1 MTAQAARPAQI
12 LVDGAPVTAD
22 RGAALTAALVAAGH
36 WVLRAHPLTGAPRG
50 PLCGMG
56 VCLECEV
63 TVDGQPGTRACLT
76 PVTDGMQ
83 VQTIA
88 AAAGAP

>member
-1 MTAQAARPAQI
+1 MTAASTNTQI
-12 LVDGAPVTAD
+12 LVDGVPLTAD

-36 WVLRAHPLTGAPRG
+36 WVLRTHPLTGAPRG

-63 TVDGQPGTRACLT
+63 TVDGQPGIRACLT
-76 PVTDGMQ
+76 PVTDGMR
-83 VQTIA
+83 VQTS

>member
-1 MTAQAARPAQI
+1 MTARI
-12 LVDGAPVTAD
+12 EVDGTALEAT
-22 RGAALTAALVAAGH
+22 GGMMLTAVLIAAGR

-63 TVDGQPGTRACLT
+63 TVDGRPGTRACLT
-76 PVTDGMQ
+76 PVSDGMRVATTGQ
-83 VQTIA
+83 ASTA
-88 AAAGAP
+88 DGLRS

>member
-1 MTAQAARPAQI
+1 MTSASPNAQI
-12 LVDGAPVTAD
+12 LVDGTPLAAD
-22 RGAALTAALVAAGH
+22 PGAALTAVLVAAGR
-36 WVLRAHPLTGAPRG
+36 WVLRTHPLTGAPRG

-83 VQTIA
+83 VQTTA
-88 AAAGAP
+88 AVAAP

>member
-1 MTAQAARPAQI
+1 MTAATQAQI
-12 LVDGAPVTAD
+12 VVNGAPLTTD

-56 VCLECEV
+56 VCQECEV

-83 VQTIA
+83 VETSA
-88 AAAGAP
+88 PVGAP